1 MVRHTIEETIK
12 KLKILQ
18 QVPVYEKFYLVLQ
31 LPYIAAIRLNS
42 TGNKTNQGRVE
53 VLYNGTWGT
62 VCDDDWDLM
71 DANVFC
77 RELGF
82 KRAERAAQRAA
93 YGKGKGQI
101 WLTDLRCSGDERSL
115 TECDHGRW
123 GENNCDHGEDAGVV
137 CVPGNVYVY
146 KWQFG
151 EAGDFKSV
159 LDRFSWCYYEDL
171 TPVTGHLLLP
181 LLFLFL
187 TDRQEIVII
196 TSLPAPRNPVQHP
209 TSKVFL

>member
-1 MVRHTIEETIK
+1 M
-12 KLKILQ
+12 
-18 QVPVYEKFYLVLQ
+18 
-31 LPYIAAIRLNS
+31 
-42 TGNKTNQGRVE
+42 E

-62 VCDDDWDLM
+62 VCDDDWDLV

-82 KRAERAAQRAA
+82 KRAERAAHRAA

-146 KWQFG
+146 KWQF
-151 EAGDFKSV
+151 
-159 LDRFSWCYYEDL
+159 
-171 TPVTGHLLLP
+171 
-181 LLFLFL
+181 
-187 TDRQEIVII
+187 
-196 TSLPAPRNPVQHP
+196 
-209 TSKVFL
+209 